1 MTETAKPAKKTAAK
15 KAETAEARKARLE
28 EKAQREA
35 EARDER
41 IREDLAAL
49 EATVTQREWLLICRR
64 LDVTRQRIDE
74 DYGVRVLAL
83 AWVRQ
88 KRTHGGA
95 EWDKLLDMTD
105 EQLADVL
112 LATDDPPKE

>member
-1 MTETAKPAKKTAAK
+1 MTETTKPAKKTAAK
-15 KAETAEARKARLE
+15 KAETPQARQARLE
-28 EKAQREA
+28 AKAEREA
-35 EARDER
+35 EERDER
-41 IREDLAAL
+41 IRQYLAEL

-64 LDVTRQRIDE
+64 LEVTRQKIDE

-83 AWVRQ
+83 AWIRQ
-88 KRTHGGA
+88 KRDHGGA

-112 LATDDPPKE
+112 IPDDDTKD

>member
-1 MTETAKPAKKTAAK
+1 MTETKPAKKAAAK
-15 KAETAEARKARLE
+15 KAETPEARKARLE
-28 EKAQREA
+28 EKAKREA

-64 LDVTRQRIDE
+64 LEVSRQQIDE
-74 DYGVRVLAL
+74 DYGLRVLAL

-88 KRTHGGA
+88 KRAHGGA

-112 LATDDPPKE
+112 IPDDQPKD